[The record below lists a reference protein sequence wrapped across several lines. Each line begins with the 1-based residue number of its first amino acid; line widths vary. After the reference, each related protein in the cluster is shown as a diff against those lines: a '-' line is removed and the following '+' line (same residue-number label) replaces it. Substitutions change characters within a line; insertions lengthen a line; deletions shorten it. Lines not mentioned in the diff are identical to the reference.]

1 MRNFIE
7 RIKSYLTRKDCAD
20 IAICTWKSANE
31 EVYADFCK
39 RMDAIDKG
47 DLSQGGLVYSDGY
60 ISDDTGMYTARS
72 FAVV

>member
-20 IAICTWKSANE
+20 MAICTWKSANE

-47 DLSQGGLVYSDGY
+47 DLSILIREFGIRKRLKKLWE
-60 ISDDTGMYTARS
+60 
-72 FAVV
+72 

>member
-47 DLSQGGLVYSDGY
+47 DLSILMD

>member
-47 DLSQGGLVYSDGY
+47 GLVYSDGY